1 MAAVKDNRKKV
12 KGIGKRKDEVFKGW
26 LPLRGPVKVSVI
38 TQNGKAEKGTPGDH
52 RQKEKEVVTS
62 HTRGVRSSKSGAAG
76 RGEFKPKG
84 TGGGKSGALKKL
96 GSGRTKRK
104 GGRPGHGRRGIGA
117 AKEKNPGKGSG
128 GFAAKKGLVE
138 TGHYFRV
145 R

>member
-1 MAAVKDNRKKV
+1 MGAVDLGSALKT
-12 KGIGKRKDEVFKGW
+12 GMEIQ
-26 LPLRGPVKVSVI
+26 LL
-38 TQNGKAEKGTPGDH
+38 KA
-52 RQKEKEVVTS
+52 QKEKEVVTR
-62 HTRGVRSSKSGAAG
+62 HARGVCSGISGAAG

-96 GSGRTKRK
+96 GSGRPKRK
-104 GGRPGHGRRGIGA
+104 GGRPGHGWSGIGA

-128 GFAAKKGLVE
+128 GFAAKKGLVK

>member
-1 MAAVKDNRKKV
+1 M
-12 KGIGKRKDEVFKGW
+12 
-26 LPLRGPVKVSVI
+26 RGPVKVSVI
-38 TQNGKAEKGTPGDH
+38 TKNGKAEKGAAGDH
-52 RQKEKEVVTS
+52 RQKEKEVVTR
-62 HTRGVRSSKSGAAG
+62 HARGVRSGISGAAG

-104 GGRPGHGRRGIGA
+104 GGRPGNGGGGVGA